1 MSDRTVPTEK
11 AGTVKKK
18 SSLRHI
24 ILVENKFTKKT
35 PELFSESWS
44 NLKHESQ

>member
-1 MSDRTVPTEK
+1 MILLDVWQNSSYWENRHS
-11 AGTVKKK
+11 KKK

-35 PELFSESWS
+35 LELFSES
-44 NLKHESQ
+44 